1 LNAGRI
7 RTRMEH
13 SLHQSAINLAL
24 HAVTLRENAGPMNA
38 TTDAIEPNRDALRP
52 LRYVVRVPFLILHL
66 FVGLPITLLCLM
78 PPLAS
83 VTLGSDERLDHRM
96 IRWWQGGLMRIF
108 GFRLKRVGEP
118 RREATLFVAN
128 HCSWLDITLLHSQ
141 RAVCFVAKAEIAH
154 WPVIGW
160 LASRGGTIY
169 HQRGS
174 NDSLARVS
182 QTMIDRLNAGL
193 GVGVFPEGGTG
204 EVDKVRT
211 FHARIFQTCYD
222 ANVPAQPVAL
232 RYVRG
237 NAAAKAVAFRG
248 KEAFFPNFLRL
259 LGEPA
264 TTAEVHFLDPV
275 PLATEGGRK
284 RMAEASRRAI
294 ILALGFEPPPSVRA
308 KNGDAADDLDPIA
321 EADHAAEADVAV

>member
-1 LNAGRI
+1 
-7 RTRMEH
+7 
-13 SLHQSAINLAL
+13 
-24 HAVTLRENAGPMNA
+24 MNA
-38 TTDAIEPNRDALRP
+38 TPTPIEGTRDWMRP
-52 LRYVVRVPFLILHL
+52 LRYVVRVPLLLWHL
-66 FVGLPITLLCLM
+66 FVHLPITLLCLL
-78 PPLAS
+78 PPVAASTLAS
-83 VTLGSDERLDHRM
+83 GERVDQRM
-96 IRWWQGGLMRIF
+96 IRWWQGGLMRVF

-141 RAVCFVAKAEIAH
+141 RAVSFVAKAEIAH
-154 WPVIGW
+154 WPVVGW
-160 LASRGGTIY
+160 VASRGGTIY

-174 NDSLARVS
+174 NDSLVRVS
-182 QTMIDRLNAGL
+182 QTMIDRLNDGL

-232 RYVRG
+232 RYLRDGV
-237 NAAAKAVAFRG
+237 AAKAVAFRA

-264 TTAEVHFLDPV
+264 TTAEVHFLEPV

-284 RMAEASRRAI
+284 RMAEAARRAI
-294 ILALGFEPPPSVRA
+294 IVALGFEAPPPLRA

-321 EADHAAEADVAV
+321 ESDHAAEADVAL

>member
-1 LNAGRI
+1 
-7 RTRMEH
+7 MEQ
-13 SLHQSAINLAL
+13 SLHECAINLAL
-24 HAVTLRENAGPMNA
+24 HAETLRQNAGLMSAAPSTIENA
-38 TTDAIEPNRDALRP
+38 RDPQRP
-52 LRYVVRVPFLILHL
+52 LRYLVRVPLLAWHLLID
-66 FVGLPITLLCLM
+66 LPITLLCLI
-78 PPLAS
+78 PPIASATLAS
-83 VTLGSDERLDHRM
+83 GERVDHRM

-108 GFRLKRVGEP
+108 GFRLKCVGTP

-128 HCSWLDITLLHSQ
+128 HCSWLDISLLHSQ
-141 RAVCFVAKAEIAH
+141 RAVCFVAKSEIAH

-182 QTMIDRLNAGL
+182 QTMIERLNAGL
-193 GVGVFPEGGTG
+193 AVGVFPEGGTG
-204 EVDKVRT
+204 EVDKVRI

-237 NAAAKAVAFRG
+237 EHAAKAVAFRG

-264 TTAEVHFLDPV
+264 TTAEVHFLEPI

-284 RMAEASRRAI
+284 RMAEAARRAI
-294 ILALGFEPPPSVRA
+294 ILALAFEAPPPLRTR
-308 KNGDAADDLDPIA
+308 NGDAADDLDPIA
-321 EADHAAEADVAV
+321 EADHAAEADVSA

>member
-1 LNAGRI
+1 
-7 RTRMEH
+7 
-13 SLHQSAINLAL
+13 
-24 HAVTLRENAGPMNA
+24 MNA
-38 TTDAIEPNRDALRP
+38 TTTPMQEARDRMRP
-52 LRYVVRVPFLILHL
+52 LRYVVRVPLLLWHL
-66 FVGLPITLLCLM
+66 LVDLPITLLCLM
-78 PPLAS
+78 PPVAALRLPS
-83 VTLGSDERLDHRM
+83 GERLDHRM
-96 IRWWQGGLMRIF
+96 IRWWQGGLMRVF
-108 GFRLKRVGEP
+108 GFKLKRVGEP
-118 RREATLFVAN
+118 RRDATLFVAN

-174 NDSLARVS
+174 NDSLARVA

-237 NAAAKAVAFRG
+237 EQAAKAVAFRA

-294 ILALGFEPPPSVRA
+294 ILALGFEAPPPLRA
-308 KNGDAADDLDPIA
+308 RNGDAADDLDPIA
-321 EADHAAEADVAV
+321 EADHAAEADVPV

>member
-1 LNAGRI
+1 
-7 RTRMEH
+7 MEH
-13 SLHQSAINLAL
+13 SLHDCAINLAL
-24 HAVTLRENAGPMNA
+24 HAVTLRENAGLMNA
-38 TTDAIEPNRDALRP
+38 TTTPMQEARDRMRP
-52 LRYVVRVPFLILHL
+52 LRYVVRVPLLLWHL
-66 FVGLPITLLCLM
+66 LVDLPITLLCLM
-78 PPLAS
+78 PPVAALRLPS
-83 VTLGSDERLDHRM
+83 GERLDHRM
-96 IRWWQGGLMRIF
+96 IRWWQGGLMRVF
-108 GFRLKRVGEP
+108 GFKLKRVGEP

-174 NDSLARVS
+174 NDSLARVA
-182 QTMIDRLNAGL
+182 QTMIDRLNVGL

-237 NAAAKAVAFRG
+237 EQAAKAVAFRA

-294 ILALGFEPPPSVRA
+294 ILALGFEAPPPLRA
-308 KNGDAADDLDPIA
+308 RNGDAADDLDPIA
-321 EADHAAEADVAV
+321 EADHAAEADVPV

>member
-1 LNAGRI
+1 MSATHARI
-7 RTRMEH
+7 
-13 SLHQSAINLAL
+13 
-24 HAVTLRENAGPMNA
+24 ENA
-38 TTDAIEPNRDALRP
+38 RDPLRP
-52 LRYVVRVPFLILHL
+52 LRYVVRVPLLLWHLLID
-66 FVGLPITLLCLM
+66 LPITLLCLM
-78 PPLAS
+78 PPLAAA
-83 VTLGSDERLDHRM
+83 TLPSGERLDHRM

-141 RAVCFVAKAEIAH
+141 RAVCFVAKSEIAH

-237 NAAAKAVAFRG
+237 ERAAKAIAFRG

-264 TTAEVHFLDPV
+264 TTAEVHFLEPV

-284 RMAEASRRAI
+284 RMAEAARRAI
-294 ILALGFEPPPSVRA
+294 IVALAFEPPPPLRA
-308 KNGDAADDLDPIA
+308 RNGDAADDLDPIA
-321 EADHAAEADVAV
+321 AADAADVPA

>member
-1 LNAGRI
+1 MNVSTSNA
-7 RTRMEH
+7 E
-13 SLHQSAINLAL
+13 SS
-24 HAVTLRENAGPMNA
+24 
-38 TTDAIEPNRDALRP
+38 RDLMRP
-52 LRYVVRVPFLILHL
+52 LRWCVRLPLLLWHL
-66 FVGLPITLLCLM
+66 FIDLPITLICLM
-78 PPLAS
+78 PPLAAAQLAS
-83 VTLGSDERLDHRM
+83 GERLDHRM

-108 GFRLKRVGEP
+108 GFRLKRVGTP

-141 RAVCFVAKAEIAH
+141 RAVCFVAKSEIAH

-169 HQRGS
+169 HERGS

-204 EVDKVRT
+204 DVDKVRT

-237 NAAAKAVAFRG
+237 DIAARHVAFRG
-248 KEAFFPNFLRL
+248 KESFFANVLRL

-264 TTAEVHFLDPV
+264 TTAEVHFLEPIALDP
-275 PLATEGGRK
+275 AGRK
-284 RMAEASRRAI
+284 RMAEGARRAI
-294 ILALGFEPPPSVRA
+294 MIALAFEPIPALRVRTGGGTA
-308 KNGDAADDLDPIA
+308 DTDDLDPIA
-321 EADHAAEADVAV
+321 LADLESDVPV

>member
-1 LNAGRI
+1 
-7 RTRMEH
+7 MEH
-13 SLHQSAINLAL
+13 SLHDCAINLAL

-38 TTDAIEPNRDALRP
+38 TTTPMQEARDRLRP
-52 LRYVVRVPFLILHL
+52 LRYVVRVPLLLWHL
-66 FVGLPITLLCLM
+66 LVDLPITLLCLM
-78 PPLAS
+78 PPVAALRLAS
-83 VTLGSDERLDHRM
+83 GERLDHRM
-96 IRWWQGGLMRIF
+96 IRWWQGGLMRVF

-174 NDSLARVS
+174 NDSLARVA

-237 NAAAKAVAFRG
+237 EQAAKAVAFRA

-264 TTAEVHFLDPV
+264 TTAEVHFLEPV

-294 ILALGFEPPPSVRA
+294 ILALGFEAPPPLRA
-308 KNGDAADDLDPIA
+308 RNGDAADDLDPIA
-321 EADHAAEADVAV
+321 EADHAAEADVPV

>member
-1 LNAGRI
+1 
-7 RTRMEH
+7 
-13 SLHQSAINLAL
+13 
-24 HAVTLRENAGPMNA
+24 MNA

-52 LRYVVRVPFLILHL
+52 LRYVVRVPLLLCHVLIN
-66 FVGLPITLLCLM
+66 LPITLLCLM

-83 VTLGSDERLDHRM
+83 VMLGSDDRLDHRM

-118 RREATLFVAN
+118 LREAALFVAN
-128 HCSWLDITLLHSQ
+128 HCSWLDISLLHSQ

-154 WPVIGW
+154 WPLVGW

-204 EVDKVRT
+204 AVDKVRT

-222 ANVPAQPVAL
+222 ANVSAQPVAL
-232 RYVRG
+232 RYLRKGV
-237 NAAAKAVAFRG
+237 AAKAVAFRG

-275 PLATEGGRK
+275 PLAIEGGRK

-294 ILALGFEPPPSVRA
+294 ILALGFEPPPPLRA